1 MTLVAR
7 RLRSRRLGLLGLL
20 LLVLLVM
27 LVAHTLVMGI
37 GHADEMACGSCVVAI
52 ITGLLAVGALAA
64 MRSAPLSLGASPVT
78 ASAGPRAAP
87 PGHRPRGLRTVV
99 LRR

>member
-20 LLVLLVM
+20 LLALLVM

-37 GHADEMACGSCVVAI
+37 GHDDEMACGPCVVAI

-64 MRSAPLSLGASPVT
+64 MRSAPLPFGTSSVAAFT
-78 ASAGPRAAP
+78 GPWAAP
-87 PGHRPRGLRTVV
+87 PGHRPRVLRTVV